1 MTTKGTRRHFKPEF
15 KKDAVALVSE
25 QGYSISKAAEAVGTT
40 ANNLRRW
47 IKELKQEEDGVR
59 LDVGERAELER
70 LRCENKQLR
79 MEKEIPKKGQRLLC
93 ERNEIKYSFIEKQQG
108 SFPVRVLC
116 RVMQVSKSGYYD
128 WCCRGNSSIDAQ
140 TWQLCHRLKALF
152 AESRQSLGSRRLMKL
167 LRKEGFEVGRYRVRK
182 LMKKLGL
189 AVKRKKRFTLTTDSK
204 HHLPVAENLLNREF
218 SPSAK
223 NQVWTTDITY
233 IWTSQGWLYL
243 EVVIDLYSRR
253 IVGWHLDRKM
263 ETALV
268 TRALMMAVNL
278 RTPPKGLLHHSDRGS
293 QYASHTYQMLL
304 SQQGM
309 VCSMSRKGNCW
320 DNAPTERFFSSLKRE
335 WLTGNLY
342 PTREDAVADVRAY
355 IAYYNSRRIHTTLGD
370 LAPIEF
376 EECA

>member
-1 MTTKGTRRHFKPEF
+1 MTTKGTRRKFKPEF

-47 IKELKQEEDGVR
+47 IKELEQEESGVR
-59 LDVGERAELER
+59 LDSGERAELDQ
-70 LRCENKQLR
+70 LRREVKQLR

-93 ERNEIKYSFIEKQQG
+93 ERNEIKYEFIKKQQG

-116 RVMQVSKSGYYD
+116 RVMQVNKSSYYE
-128 WCCRGNSSIDAQ
+128 WCRRSDSPIDGQ
-140 TWQLCHRLKALF
+140 IWQLCHRLKALF
-152 AESRQSLGSRRLMKL
+152 AESRESLGSRRLMKL
-167 LRKEGFEVGRYRVRK
+167 LRKEGFEIGRYRVRK

-189 AVKRKKRFTLTTDSK
+189 VVKQKKRFTLTTNSK
-204 HHLPVAENLLNREF
+204 HQLPVAENLLNRDF

-233 IWTSQGWLYL
+233 IWTLQGWLYL
-243 EVVIDLYSRR
+243 AVVIDLYSRR
-253 IVGWHLDRKM
+253 IVGWHLDRQM
-263 ETALV
+263 ETALAS
-268 TRALMMAVNL
+268 RALVMAINL
-278 RTPPKGLLHHSDRGS
+278 RTPTKGLLHHSDLGS
-293 QYASHTYQMLL
+293 QYASHSYQALL
-304 SQQGM
+304 KQHGM

-342 PTREDAVADVRAY
+342 PTREGAITDVRAY

-370 LAPIEF
+370 VTPIEF
-376 EECA
+376 EKCA